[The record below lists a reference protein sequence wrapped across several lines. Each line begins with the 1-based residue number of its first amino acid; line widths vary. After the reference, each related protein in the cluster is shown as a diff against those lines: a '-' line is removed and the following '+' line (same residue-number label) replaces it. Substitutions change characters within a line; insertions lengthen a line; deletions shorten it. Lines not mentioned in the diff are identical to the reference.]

1 MGTKITK
8 GFIKD
13 WQGNK
18 LLPITRAEL
27 VLDVNGQIALHS
39 AEFLAG

>member
-1 MGTKITK
+1 MTTNK

-13 WQGNK
+13 INGNK

-27 VLDVNGQIALHS
+27 VLDSNGKIALTS
-39 AEFLAG
+39 E